1 MKKHL
6 GVTELL
12 AGVVALA
19 ALATA
24 MFAGSASA
32 GPPATAP
39 VGVEIKSDYLTG
51 FRPNGT
57 PVDFTLKFTAL
68 GETTSSLAG
77 EGRHTGSGGV
87 KAKWSITGGFI
98 SGDVVTLSGVITE
111 INNPALL
118 GSLGTVSANAS
129 TGAITFDLG
138 PLAGGPFAGQTI
150 LGEGFGNVKI
160 RQ

>member
-1 MKKHL
+1 MKNHV
-6 GVTELL
+6 GVGMLVGL
-12 AGVVALA
+12 AALA

-24 MFAGSASA
+24 MLAGSASA
-32 GPPATAP
+32 GPPATVP
-39 VGVEIKSDYLTG
+39 VGAEIKSDYLTG

-57 PVDFTLKFTAL
+57 PVDFALKFTAL

-77 EGRHTGSGGV
+77 AGRHTGSGGV
-87 KAKWSITGGFI
+87 AAEWSVTGGFI
-98 SGDVVTLSGVITE
+98 SGDVVTLSGVITT

-118 GSLGTVSANAS
+118 GSLGTVVGNAS
-129 TGAITFDLG
+129 TGAITFYLG

-150 LGEGFGNVKI
+150 VGEGFGNVKI